1 MPKRPRSASAQAYTP
16 KRYRKY
22 STGRP
27 VPTRNSYCSPERKY
41 YDQSWT
47 DENVP
52 AITTIWGNAS
62 IINTGASV
70 PSLCL
75 PRGGTDINQRIGNKI
90 ALQKLVV
97 RFWMDTPIST
107 IDGTVPTA
115 QLFRVM
121 LVQNKQTNGAQCD
134 AVDVILSDGTD
145 APMLLG
151 FQNTA
156 KFGKFR
162 ILKDITRTVQPKVL
176 AFSST
181 TATRMAGTTSYGKFT
196 VNFKKPVII
205 RFQADGGTIGD
216 VMDNSFFIMA
226 GCSTAS
232 PNVRMSM
239 KSRAYYTD
247 A

>member
-1 MPKRPRSASAQAYTP
+1 MSKRPRSYAGHNKTP
-16 KRYRKY
+16 RRYRSY
-22 STGRP
+22 AVGRP

-41 YDQSWT
+41 YDQSWN
-47 DENVP
+47 DENVSP
-52 AITTIWGNAS
+52 ITTIWGNS
-62 IINTGASV
+62 TIINTGASV
-70 PSLCL
+70 PSLVL

-97 RFWMDTPIST
+97 RFQMRTPISA
-107 IDGTVPTA
+107 IDGAVPASQT
-115 QLFRVM
+115 FRVL
-121 LVQNKQTNGAQCD
+121 LVQNKQTNGIQCD
-134 AVDVILSDGTD
+134 AVDVLLSDGTD
-145 APMLLG
+145 EPMLLC
-151 FQNTA
+151 FQNVA

-162 ILKDITRTVQPKVL
+162 ILKDVTRTVTPKQM

-181 TATRMAGTTSYGKFT
+181 TATRSAGTVYYGKF
-196 VNFKKPVII
+196 VVKFKQPVVV
-205 RFQADGGTIGD
+205 RFQADAGTIGD

-226 GCSTAS
+226 GCDQSS